1 MVLFVILGLLTVAA
15 MALLVVPL
23 LRGHG
28 AIAPRADYDIEI
40 YRDQLAELGRDVERG
55 VIDAD
60 EQASARTEIQRRML
74 AADSAT
80 PDKPATNPGGSG
92 ILAAFAIMMALPL
105 AAGSLYLGLGSPGV
119 AERPF
124 ADRPAAVAT
133 AVAGAAPA
141 LDANGDVAAMV
152 AGLAAR
158 LEDEPNDLEGWLML
172 ARSYAVL
179 ERYDEAVAAMERAR
193 KLDGEDPDILASL
206 AENRVFAADGM
217 VTPAAVADFEML
229 QAIDRSHPAA
239 RFYLGMAHIQAG
251 ENQLAFD
258 EWTAFAR
265 QSPADAPWMAA
276 LREQIARVSDMLGVP
291 VPDGLEG
298 MAVAAAGVPATTA
311 PGPTADDIAA
321 AQSMSSG
328 EQSAMIRSMV
338 ARLAGRLEDEP
349 GDIEGWRRLAN
360 AYDVLGETDLAAD
373 AYARAAEQTP
383 GDLALLTEF
392 AEAITQSAPKD
403 APLPPQAVTL
413 FRRIIALDENSP
425 VALWHLGLAAAEA
438 GDSDEARD
446 FWDRLFA
453 LIPAG
458 SNDRNAVQSALDS
471 L

>member
-1 MVLFVILGLLTVAA
+1 MALFVILGLMTVAA
-15 MALLVVPL
+15 LALLVVPL

-60 EQASARTEIQRRML
+60 EQASARTEIQRRIL

-80 PDKPATNPGGSG
+80 QDKPATNTGGSG

-119 AERPF
+119 VDRPF
-124 ADRPAAVAT
+124 ADRPAVVAE
-133 AVAGAAPA
+133 AAPP
-141 LDANGDVAAMV
+141 LDANADVATMV

-158 LEDEPNDLEGWLML
+158 LEDEPDDLEGWLML
-172 ARSYAVL
+172 ARSYVVL
-179 ERYDEAVAAMERAR
+179 ESYDEAVAAMERAR

-229 QAIDRSHPAA
+229 QTIDRSHPAA
-239 RFYLGMAHIQAG
+239 RFYLGMAHLQAG

-276 LREQIARVSDMLGVP
+276 LREQITRVSGMLGVP

-298 MAVAAAGVPATTA
+298 MAVAAAGAPATTA

-321 AQSMSSG
+321 AQSMSAG
-328 EQSAMIRSMV
+328 EQSAMIRAMV

-349 GDIEGWRRLAN
+349 GDIEGWRRLAK
-360 AYDVLGETDLAAD
+360 AYGVLGETDLAAD
-373 AYARAAEQTP
+373 AYARAAEQIP

-392 AEAITQSAPKD
+392 AEAITHLAPED
-403 APLPPQAVTL
+403 APLPPQAVDV
-413 FRRIIALDENSP
+413 FRKIIALDENSP

-438 GDSDEARD
+438 SNGDEARG
-446 FWDRLFA
+446 FWSRLLA

-458 SNDRNAVQSALDS
+458 SNDRNAIQRAIDS